1 MLVGSTLAKQ
11 RSLGPFHVTLVG
23 AVEEEGSSAGV
34 KSIIESGNSY
44 DLAVFGEPSGAS
56 NVVIGYKGSLQ
67 LQVICLTKGGHSASP
82 WLSKSSY
89 EKAFGFWNTLQ
100 DALIKNDSSSKFSAV
115 TGCITSATAGN
126 GSNTIPSRTTLEID
140 IRIPPG
146 LQAAELT
153 ETIRKFASQYEEG
166 HQDVH
171 LQIVV
176 KDQSEAFLGSDNSI
190 AVRAFRWAIRKTIG
204 EQVALVK
211 KTGTSD
217 MNLFAKSYSLP
228 MVAYGPGDSS
238 LDHTENE
245 HVSLSE
251 YLTSIEVLAS
261 AIQHFASLAHHRSVP
276 SNYSAVD
283 S

>member
-1 MLVGSTLAKQ
+1 
-11 RSLGPFHVTLVG
+11 
-23 AVEEEGSSAGV
+23 
-34 KSIIESGNSY
+34 
-44 DLAVFGEPSGAS
+44 
-56 NVVIGYKGSLQ
+56 VIGYKGSLQ

-82 WLSKSSY
+82 WLSRNSY
-89 EKAFGFWNTLQ
+89 EEVFDFWKALQ
-100 DALIKNDSSSKFSAV
+100 YSMIKNDSSSKFSAV

-126 GSNTIPSRTTLEID
+126 SSNTIPSRTTIEID

-146 LQAAELT
+146 LQAGELT
-153 ETIRKFASQYEEG
+153 EDIRQFARRYGEG
-166 HQDVH
+166 HQGVR
-171 LQIVV
+171 LQIDV
-176 KDQSEAFLGSDNSI
+176 KDQSEAFLGDDDSI
-190 AVRAFRWAIRKTIG
+190 AVRAFRWAIRKMTG

-217 MNLFAKSYSLP
+217 MNLFAKSYSIP

-238 LDHTENE
+238 LDHAENE

-261 AIQHFASLAHHRSVP
+261 AIQQFARLADHKSVP
-276 SNYSAVD
+276 SNQFAVD